1 MQITTFNTRSA
12 SHTCHLFKFISAN
25 TSTQKNKFDFSK
37 TMFANEIV
45 SFTISSISKSPT
57 CGFVFVITC
66 QRHPARKKIKPFQ
79 IYQCCFHPNLTNTL
93 LTNNAFAKNT
103 KHIFC
108 SFRFYKQQPK
118 KYACCK
124 TWLHLFVF
132 CKFSTCYKWTKWA
145 KWAAILSELS
155 PLSPLK
161 TN

>member
-1 MQITTFNTRSA
+1 MRVTFSSLSLRTPQPKKVKLN
-12 SHTCHLFKFISAN
+12 
-25 TSTQKNKFDFSK
+25 FSK

-57 CGFVFVITC
+57 MASFLWSLVKDI
-66 QRHPARKKIKPFQ
+66 QREKKSNHFRYTSVVSTQ
-79 IYQCCFHPNLTNTL
+79 IWQTHFWQTTPSQ
-93 LTNNAFAKNT
+93 KNT

-108 SFRFYKQQPK
+108 SFHFYKQQAK
-118 KYACCK
+118 KTYTCCK